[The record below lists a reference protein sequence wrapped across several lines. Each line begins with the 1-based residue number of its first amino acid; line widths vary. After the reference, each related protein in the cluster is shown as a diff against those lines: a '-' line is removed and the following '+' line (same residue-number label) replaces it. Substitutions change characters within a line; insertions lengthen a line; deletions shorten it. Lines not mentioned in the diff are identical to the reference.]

1 METTPQIDFQ
11 GMEPSEA
18 MRSRV
23 MRHILRLEDHYG
35 RMTACRVAIRAPS
48 ARHRTGGLY
57 EIDIFLSLPDGRNAS
72 VGHTRQDDERF
83 QRFDFAVDD
92 AFDRAI
98 RQLQDEIGRMRGQ
111 TKQHGYMQAGVVRRM
126 MRDDGYGFLESDDG
140 REIYFH
146 RNAVLSPGFDRLEPG
161 ERVEFRAEDGLKGPQ
176 ATQVSA
182 HGARA
187 PG

>member
-1 METTPQIDFQ
+1 MLVKPSISKAVYFNAVAAWPKRGGWVKEQIEMETTPQIDFQ

-72 VGHTRQDDERF
+72 VGHTRQDD
-83 QRFDFAVDD
+83 
-92 AFDRAI
+92 
-98 RQLQDEIGRMRGQ
+98 
-111 TKQHGYMQAGVVRRM
+111 
-126 MRDDGYGFLESDDG
+126 
-140 REIYFH
+140 
-146 RNAVLSPGFDRLEPG
+146 
-161 ERVEFRAEDGLKGPQ
+161 
-176 ATQVSA
+176 
-182 HGARA
+182 
-187 PG
+187 